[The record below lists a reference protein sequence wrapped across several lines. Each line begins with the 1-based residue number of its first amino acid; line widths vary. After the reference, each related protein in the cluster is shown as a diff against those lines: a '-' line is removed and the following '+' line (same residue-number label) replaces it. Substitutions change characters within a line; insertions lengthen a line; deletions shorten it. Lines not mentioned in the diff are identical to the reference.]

1 MLYSRMFKNKNI
13 IFDGKVDAYRK
24 RVYLKKIKHNARII
38 LYKIFKK
45 SEKEYNVR
53 MIENEKIFV

>member
-1 MLYSRMFKNKNI
+1 ME
-13 IFDGKVDAYRK
+13 KVDTYRK